1 MADTLKSLYKNKP
14 GTSNGTLYLT
24 PASTTTIVKSVVIC
38 NTTSDIATITL
49 KAGGQFFVN
58 AYSVTANNTIILND
72 VGILEAGELL
82 EGSQGTSSAI
92 SVWISG
98 MEVV

>member
-1 MADTLKSLYKNKP
+1 
-14 GTSNGTLYLT
+14 
-24 PASTTTIVKSVVIC
+24 
-38 NTTSDIATITL
+38 
-49 KAGGQFFVN
+49 
-58 AYSVTANNTIILND
+58 LND